1 MTKLPELI
9 DAYLY
14 RIGQNGPEYLALL
27 RASHKIYAGQWRMIG
42 GKVDPGET
50 YWQAAYREIV
60 EETHLHPKPFWTVPT
75 VNQFYNPKHDV
86 FHKIPVFA
94 GEVDT
99 QTDPTLDDEHTNFK
113 WVTAQD
119 ISTYFLWPEQ
129 QRIVLAIDSILRQGT
144 ILPQWLIDPSGN
156 TKEG

>member
-14 RIGQNGPEYLALL
+14 RMGPNGPEYLALL

-50 YWQAAYREIV
+50 FWQAAYREIK
-60 EETHLHPKPFWTVPT
+60 EETQLTPSPFWTVPT

-94 GEVDT
+94 GEILENE
-99 QTDPTLDDEHTNFK
+99 DPILDDEHTDYR
-113 WVTAQD
+113 WVRAD
-119 ISTYFLWPEQ
+119 EIETYFLWPEQ
-129 QRIVLAIDSILRQGT
+129 QRIVHAIDGILRNGT
-144 ILPQWLIDPSGN
+144 ILPQWLIEPS
-156 TKEG
+156 

>member
-14 RIGQNGPEYLALL
+14 RMGPNGPEYLALL

-50 YWQAAYREIV
+50 FWQAAYREIK
-60 EETHLHPKPFWTVPT
+60 EETQLTPSPFWTVPT

-94 GEVDT
+94 GEILENE
-99 QTDPTLDDEHTNFK
+99 DPILDDEHTDYQ
-113 WVTAQD
+113 WVRAD
-119 ISTYFLWPEQ
+119 EIETYFLWPEQ
-129 QRIVLAIDSILRQGT
+129 QRIVHAIDGILRNGT
-144 ILPQWLIDPSGN
+144 ILSQWLIEPL
-156 TKEG
+156 

>member
-14 RIGQNGPEYLALL
+14 RMGPNGPEYLALL

-50 YWQAAYREIV
+50 YWQAAYREIQ
-60 EETHLHPKPFWTVPT
+60 EETQLTPSPFWTVPT

-86 FHKIPVFA
+86 FHKIPIFA
-94 GEVDT
+94 GEIDVDA
-99 QTDPTLDDEHTNFK
+99 DPILDDEHTDYR
-113 WVTAQD
+113 WVSAGD
-119 ISTYFLWPEQ
+119 IETFFLWPEQ
-129 QRIVLAIDSILRQGT
+129 QRIVHAIDGILRNGT
-144 ILPQWLIDPSGN
+144 IVPQWLIEPS
-156 TKEG
+156 